1 MSAPSAPIAA
11 LETLPYFRVL
21 NETELDQLARQLIER
36 TYDRGAIIFL
46 EGEACEGLFIVRE
59 GSVRIYKTSSEGREQ
74 ILHTMGAGGSFNE
87 VAVFDGGPNP
97 ANVAALEPTRLWI
110 VPRNAITGLIMGKPA
125 VAISIIQT
133 QGSHLRHLIN
143 LVEDLSLRNVG
154 ARLAKL
160 LLLIASGKEKM
171 MTQQDMASRLGTV
184 RETIGRSLKQM
195 EARGLIRIERGKI
208 VILKKE
214 ELEKMV

>member
-11 LETLPYFRVL
+11 LEILPYFRVL

-74 ILHTMGAGGSFNE
+74 ILHTMGPGGSFNE

-110 VPRNAITGLIMGKPA
+110 VPRNAITGLIMSKPE

-133 QGSHLRHLIN
+133 QGSHLRHLIG
-143 LVEDLSLRNVG
+143 LVEDLSLRNVS